1 MAYDPSDDQK
11 TDPLKYVSDTVL
23 GRAYAKPTSTK
34 PKTYQQSN
42 RAPGQTDGFS
52 LQDIT
57 AKAQQRLAP
66 LAQSVGD
73 YAQTIPGKAADMASA
88 LQSKAQPYVDQAG
101 KDLDVEM
108 YERGMEQLSPED
120 RMASMH
126 TYMKGAAPSDVYAH
140 MDPATVRRMYPNMS
154 PDQAAAYTRAAKGP
168 VPQGPHAP
176 VLKPGQRVDAALTMP
191 QTHRQEL
198 DYLENQ
204 IRALRAQ
211 NTPQARQQA
220 EQLAEMYQ
228 QYVGREARTNN
239 IQAVQQR
246 AKAAE
251 DQARAQLA
259 AQETQHTE
267 QVEQAKKQ
275 NLTAEQTMDERIDP
289 FIFAQEGTARTK
301 KKGQTAGG
309 VGGMTNRSFAGAM
322 HDLMRRDETSPAL
335 QDLAKILGPD
345 VMDHVRREDPTK
357 LQNDRLV
364 TSAIDKI
371 KTPKDPEL
379 RERVFKDEVALNHE
393 LTGEGIQYLKN
404 HKVPATL
411 GNIYV
416 THFMGTGPG
425 GAKFIQA
432 AMNPKLAQQNAAK
445 AFPAEAKANP
455 EFFKKGATVKQVY
468 DAVTNTMR
476 KRVMEEG
483 VKNPDDYL
491 KKDYSDLQLKDLPKK
506 TSALTQAEQHVGDA
520 ARPVYDLLRLVSGMK
535 DKPPQMESEPVTVTA
550 RKPAAP
556 MYKKAAAK
564 NTIKAL
570 SAQRARNKTRRD

>member
-23 GRAYAKPTSTK
+23 GRADAKPTSTK

-322 HDLMRRDETSPAL
+322 HDLMRRDETAE
-335 QDLAKILGPD
+335 KIQPSCKMIVWSRPQLTRS
-345 VMDHVRREDPTK
+345 RRP
-357 LQNDRLV
+357 RIP
-364 TSAIDKI
+364 SC
-371 KTPKDPEL
+371 
-379 RERVFKDEVALNHE
+379 
-393 LTGEGIQYLKN
+393 
-404 HKVPATL
+404 
-411 GNIYV
+411 GN
-416 THFMGTGPG
+416 
-425 GAKFIQA
+425 
-432 AMNPKLAQQNAAK
+432 
-445 AFPAEAKANP
+445 AF
-455 EFFKKGATVKQVY
+455 
-468 DAVTNTMR
+468 
-476 KRVMEEG
+476 
-483 VKNPDDYL
+483 
-491 KKDYSDLQLKDLPKK
+491 S
-506 TSALTQAEQHVGDA
+506 
-520 ARPVYDLLRLVSGMK
+520 
-535 DKPPQMESEPVTVTA
+535 
-550 RKPAAP
+550 
-556 MYKKAAAK
+556 
-564 NTIKAL
+564 
-570 SAQRARNKTRRD
+570 KTRWP